1 MRLLWRWLH
10 RFLFMGMLLPLSAVA
25 HQSGNSYVRI
35 SSTDAGVSVQI
46 DFAVR
51 DLNSLLQIPPDKQ
64 KEIRRHELEALRDRL
79 AALVGES
86 LTLEADGHALS
97 LTFQSQEVTVHND
110 GLYVR
115 QTHTAAALPAN
126 AAYLLVRYGFFN
138 EEEKVA
144 RAFLKLNSGL
154 LESTTVLDPRHAV
167 QRLPLRDIALVEAL
181 WTYAREGALH
191 IWSGPDHLLFLLCL
205 LLPGLGLA
213 ASRGVTWSSTST
225 AAELTA
231 APAVSAA
238 PASGAS
244 VTSAPSGSSGF
255 SANSGWRAV
264 GMYALKVVTAFTLS
278 HSITLAAAALDWITL
293 PDKLIES
300 AIAASI
306 IVSALLNLR
315 GGEGRQSWK
324 LALGFGLIHGMGFAN
339 GLRELGLSSSH
350 FIETL
355 VAFNLGVEFG
365 QLVVVL
371 AAGLLLWPV
380 LSNERVVRLIQRW
393 GSVGIL
399 LMACV
404 WLAERLLG

>member
-1 MRLLWRWLH
+1 MIRLLHCCCRWVAAL
-10 RFLFMGMLLPLSAVA
+10 LIGGLLPLTASA
-25 HQSGNSYVRI
+25 HQSGNSYLRI
-35 SSTDAGVSVQI
+35 SSTEGGVSVQI

-51 DLNSLLQIPPDKQ
+51 DLNSLLQVPPAQQ
-64 KEIRRHELEALRDRL
+64 KEIRRQELQELQDRL
-79 AALVGES
+79 AALVGQS
-86 LTLEADGHALS
+86 LELEADGNPLA

-115 QTHTAAALPAN
+115 QTHTGAALPAN

-144 RAFLKLNSGL
+144 RAFLKLTSGP
-154 LESTTVLDPRHAV
+154 LESTMVLDPRHAV
-167 QRLPLRDIALVEAL
+167 QRLPLRKIALGEAL
-181 WTYAREGALH
+181 WTYAREGAFH

-205 LLPGLGLA
+205 LLPGLSLA
-213 ASRGVTWSSTST
+213 VAGR
-225 AAELTA
+225 
-231 APAVSAA
+231 SAI
-238 PASGAS
+238 
-244 VTSAPSGSSGF
+244 PSGST
-255 SANSGWRAV
+255 NSLVNSSMNSSMRLGLRAV
-264 GMYALKVVTAFTLS
+264 GTYALKVVTAFTIA

-315 GGEGRQSWK
+315 GGEGRQAWK

-365 QLVVVL
+365 QMAVVL
-371 AAGLLLWPV
+371 LFGLLLWPV
-380 LSNERVVRLIQRW
+380 LGNERVVRAIQRW
-393 GSVGIL
+393 GSLAIL

-404 WLAERLLG
+404 WLTERLTG

>member
-1 MRLLWRWLH
+1 MILLRQLCH
-10 RFLFMGMLLPLSAVA
+10 ALLFTLLLPLTAAA
-25 HQSGNSYVRI
+25 HQSGNSYLRI
-35 SSTDAGVSVQI
+35 SSTETGVSVQI

-51 DLNSLLQIPPDKQ
+51 DLNSLLQIPPAQQ
-64 KEIRRHELEALRDRL
+64 KEIRRHELEELRDRL

-86 LTLEADGHALS
+86 LTLEADGDPLS

-115 QTHTAAALPAN
+115 QTHTTAALPSS

-144 RAFLKLNSGL
+144 RAFLKLNSGP
-154 LESTTVLDPRHAV
+154 LESTSVLDPRHAV
-167 QRLPLRDIALVEAL
+167 QRLPLREIALAEAL

-213 ASRGVTWSSTST
+213 AARGAASSSEST
-225 AAELTA
+225 ASN
-231 APAVSAA
+231 APAASA
-238 PASGAS
+238 
-244 VTSAPSGSSGF
+244 TSASSADSGL
-255 SANSGWRAV
+255 RAV
-264 GMYALKVVTAFTLS
+264 GIYALKVVTAFTLS

-300 AIAASI
+300 AIEASI
-306 IVSALLNLR
+306 IASALLNLR

-371 AAGLLLWPV
+371 VAGLLLWPV
-380 LSNERVVRLIQRW
+380 LSNERVVKLIQRW
-393 GSVGIL
+393 GSIGIL

-404 WLAERLLG
+404 WLAERVLG

>member
-1 MRLLWRWLH
+1 MSLLRQLCH
-10 RFLFMGMLLPLSAVA
+10 VLLIALLLPLTAAA
-25 HQSGNSYVRI
+25 HQSGNSYLRI
-35 SSTDAGVSVQI
+35 SSIEAGVSVQI

-51 DLNSLLQIPPDKQ
+51 DLNSLLQIPPAQQ
-64 KEIRRHELEALRDRL
+64 KEIRRHELEELRDRL

-86 LTLEADGHALS
+86 LSLEADGDPLS

-115 QTHTAAALPAN
+115 QTHTAAALPPN

-144 RAFLKLNSGL
+144 RAFLKLNSGP

-167 QRLPLRDIALVEAL
+167 QRLPLREIALAEAL

-213 ASRGVTWSSTST
+213 AGRG
-225 AAELTA
+225 AALASESIA
-231 APAVSAA
+231 SNASAA
-238 PASGAS
+238 LA
-244 VTSAPSGSSGF
+244 TSASL
-255 SANSGWRAV
+255 ANSGLRPV
-264 GMYALKVVTAFTLS
+264 GIYALKVVTAFTLS

-293 PDKLIES
+293 PDKLIEY

-306 IVSALLNLR
+306 IASALLNLR

-371 AAGLLLWPV
+371 VVGLLLWPV

-393 GSVGIL
+393 GSISIL
-399 LMACV
+399 LIACV
-404 WLAERLLG
+404 WLAERVLG

>member
-1 MRLLWRWLH
+1 MSLLRQLCH
-10 RFLFMGMLLPLSAVA
+10 ALLFTLLLPLTAAA
-25 HQSGNSYVRI
+25 HQSGNSYLRI
-35 SSTDAGVSVQI
+35 SSTETGVSVQI

-51 DLNSLLQIPPDKQ
+51 DLNSLLQIPPAQQ
-64 KEIRRHELEALRDRL
+64 KEIRRHELEELRDRL

-86 LTLEADGHALS
+86 LTLEADGDPLS

-115 QTHTAAALPAN
+115 QTHTTAALPSS

-144 RAFLKLNSGL
+144 RAFLKLNSGP
-154 LESTTVLDPRHAV
+154 LESTSVLDPRHAV
-167 QRLPLRDIALVEAL
+167 QRLPLREIALAEAL

-213 ASRGVTWSSTST
+213 AARGAALSSESI
-225 AAELTA
+225 ASN
-231 APAVSAA
+231 APAASA
-238 PASGAS
+238 
-244 VTSAPSGSSGF
+244 TSASSADSGL
-255 SANSGWRAV
+255 RAV
-264 GMYALKVVTAFTLS
+264 GIYALKVVTAFTLS

-306 IVSALLNLR
+306 IASALLNLR

-371 AAGLLLWPV
+371 VAGLLLWPV
-380 LSNERVVRLIQRW
+380 LSNESVVKLIQRW
-393 GSVGIL
+393 GSIGIL

-404 WLAERLLG
+404 WLAERVLG

>member
-1 MRLLWRWLH
+1 MRQCLLFGL
-10 RFLFMGMLLPLSAVA
+10 LLPLIAAA

-35 SSTDAGVSVQI
+35 SSTEAGVSVQI

-51 DLNSLLQIPPDKQ
+51 DLNSLLQIPPEEQ
-64 KEIRRHELEALRDRL
+64 KEIRRHELEEMRDRL

-86 LTLEADGHALS
+86 LTLEVDGNPLS

-115 QTHTAAALPAN
+115 QTHSSAALPVS

-144 RAFLKLNSGL
+144 RAFLKLNSGS

-167 QRLPLRDIALVEAL
+167 QRLPLREIALAEAL

-213 ASRGVTWSSTST
+213 ASRRADLSP
-225 AAELTA
+225 E
-231 APAVSAA
+231 SAA
-238 PASGAS
+238 SETVGAS
-244 VTSAPSGSSGF
+244 EHSGL
-255 SANSGWRAV
+255 RTV

-278 HSITLAAAALDWITL
+278 HSITLAAAALDWIAL

-380 LSNERVVRLIQRW
+380 LNNERVIRLIQRW
-393 GSVGIL
+393 GSISIL

>member
-1 MRLLWRWLH
+1 MILLRQLCNAL
-10 RFLFMGMLLPLSAVA
+10 LFTLLLPLTAAA
-25 HQSGNSYVRI
+25 HQSGNSYLRI
-35 SSTDAGVSVQI
+35 SSTEAGVSVQI

-51 DLNSLLQIPPDKQ
+51 DLNSLLQIPPAQQ
-64 KEIRRHELEALRDRL
+64 KEIRRHELEELRDRL

-86 LTLEADGHALS
+86 LTLEADGDPLS

-115 QTHTAAALPAN
+115 QTHTTAALPSS

-144 RAFLKLNSGL
+144 RAFLKLNSGP

-167 QRLPLRDIALVEAL
+167 QRLPLREIALAEAL

-213 ASRGVTWSSTST
+213 AARGAALSSETIASN
-225 AAELTA
+225 A
-231 APAVSAA
+231 SAA
-238 PASGAS
+238 LA
-244 VTSAPSGSSGF
+244 TSASSAESGV
-255 SANSGWRAV
+255 RAV

-306 IVSALLNLR
+306 IASALLNLR
-315 GGEGRQSWK
+315 GGEGRQSSK

-371 AAGLLLWPV
+371 VAGLLLWPV
-380 LSNERVVRLIQRW
+380 LSKERVVKLIQRW
-393 GSVGIL
+393 GSIGIL

-404 WLAERLLG
+404 WLAERVLG

>member
-1 MRLLWRWLH
+1 MSLLRQLCH
-10 RFLFMGMLLPLSAVA
+10 ALLIALLLPLTAAA
-25 HQSGNSYVRI
+25 HQSGNSYLRI
-35 SSTDAGVSVQI
+35 SSTEAGVSVQI

-51 DLNSLLQIPPDKQ
+51 DLNSLLQIPPEQQ
-64 KEIRRHELEALRDRL
+64 KEIRRHELEELRDRL

-86 LTLEADGHALS
+86 LSLEADGDPLS

-115 QTHTAAALPAN
+115 QTHTAAALPSD

-138 EEEKVA
+138 EKEKVA
-144 RAFLKLNSGL
+144 RAFLKLNSGP
-154 LESTTVLDPRHAV
+154 LESTAVLDPRHAV
-167 QRLPLRDIALVEAL
+167 QRLPLREIALAEAL

-213 ASRGVTWSSTST
+213 ARGTVVSSESIASEASAASASATTAST
-225 AAELTA
+225 AA
-231 APAVSAA
+231 SA
-238 PASGAS
+238 
-244 VTSAPSGSSGF
+244 TSAH
-255 SANSGWRAV
+255 SADSGWRAV

-306 IVSALLNLR
+306 IISALLNLR

-371 AAGLLLWPV
+371 VAGLLLWPV

-393 GSVGIL
+393 GSLGIL

-404 WLAERLLG
+404 WLAERVLG

>member
-1 MRLLWRWLH
+1 MSRVRAWWHLLWSFSLV
-10 RFLFMGMLLPLSAVA
+10 FLLLPLTAAA
-25 HQSGNSYVRI
+25 HQSGNSYLRI

-51 DLNSLLQIPPDKQ
+51 DLNSLLQVPPAEQ
-64 KEIRRHELEALRDRL
+64 KEIRRHELEELQDRL

-86 LTLEADGHALS
+86 LTLEVDGDP
-97 LTFQSQEVTVHND
+97 LTLRFQSQEVTVHND

-115 QTHTAAALPAN
+115 QTHTAAALPAS

-144 RAFLKLNSGL
+144 RAFLKLSSGP
-154 LESTTVLDPRHAV
+154 LESSTVLDPRHSV
-167 QRLPLRDIALVEAL
+167 QRLPLRDIALAEAL

-205 LLPGLGLA
+205 LLPGLSLA
-213 ASRGVTWSSTST
+213 AAR
-225 AAELTA
+225 
-231 APAVSAA
+231 
-238 PASGAS
+238 
-244 VTSAPSGSSGF
+244 TSAIPDNLVNSAMSSGL
-255 SANSGWRAV
+255 RAV
-264 GMYALKVVTAFTLS
+264 GVYALKVVTAFTLA

-315 GGEGRQSWK
+315 GGEGRQAWK

-365 QLVVVL
+365 QMAVVL
-371 AAGLLLWPV
+371 LFGLLLWPV
-380 LSNERVVRLIQRW
+380 LGNARVVQAIQRW
-393 GSVGIL
+393 GSLAIL
-399 LMACV
+399 LMASV
-404 WLAERLLG
+404 WLIERLAG

>member
-1 MRLLWRWLH
+1 MRLLNHLRH
-10 RFLFMGMLLPLSAVA
+10 CLFFVLLLPLIAAA

-35 SSTDAGVSVQI
+35 SSTEAGVSVQI

-51 DLNSLLQIPPDKQ
+51 DLNSLLQIPPEKQ
-64 KEIRRHELEALRDRL
+64 KEIRRHELEEMRDRL
-79 AALVGES
+79 AALIGES
-86 LTLEADGHALS
+86 LSLEADGNPLS
-97 LTFQSQEVTVHND
+97 LTFQAQEVTVHND

-115 QTHTAAALPAN
+115 QTHSSAALPAN

-144 RAFLKLNSGL
+144 RAFLKLNSGP

-167 QRLPLRDIALVEAL
+167 QRLPLREIALAEAL

-213 ASRGVTWSSTST
+213 APRRAVLSAVS
-225 AAELTA
+225 
-231 APAVSAA
+231 AVSAA
-238 PASGAS
+238 PETAGTSQHSGLR
-244 VTSAPSGSSGF
+244 T
-255 SANSGWRAV
+255 V

-278 HSITLAAAALDWITL
+278 HSITLAAAALDWIAL

-393 GSVGIL
+393 GSISIL

-404 WLAERLLG
+404 WLGERLLG

>member
-1 MRLLWRWLH
+1 MTLLRQLCH
-10 RFLFMGMLLPLSAVA
+10 ALLIALLLPLTAAA
-25 HQSGNSYVRI
+25 HQSGNSYLRI
-35 SSTDAGVSVQI
+35 SSTEAGVSVQI

-51 DLNSLLQIPPDKQ
+51 DLNSLLQIPPEQQ
-64 KEIRRHELEALRDRL
+64 KEIRRHELEELRDRL

-86 LTLEADGHALS
+86 LSLEADGDPLS

-115 QTHTAAALPAN
+115 QTHTAAALPSN

-144 RAFLKLNSGL
+144 RAFLKLNSGP
-154 LESTTVLDPRHAV
+154 LESTSVLDPRHAV
-167 QRLPLRDIALVEAL
+167 QRLPLREIALAEAL

-213 ASRGVTWSSTST
+213 ASRKPSLSV
-225 AAELTA
+225 E
-231 APAVSAA
+231 SAA
-238 PASGAS
+238 SETAGAS
-244 VTSAPSGSSGF
+244 V
-255 SANSGWRAV
+255 NSGWRSV
-264 GMYALKVVTAFTLS
+264 GIYALKVVTAFTLS

-306 IVSALLNLR
+306 IISALLNLR

-371 AAGLLLWPV
+371 VAGLLLWPV
-380 LSNERVVRLIQRW
+380 LGNERVVRLIQRW
-393 GSVGIL
+393 GSLGIL

-404 WLAERLLG
+404 WLGERVLG

>member
-1 MRLLWRWLH
+1 MSCLRPWWRLWWSLCLV
-10 RFLFMGMLLPLSAVA
+10 LMPLTASA
-25 HQSGNSYVRI
+25 HQSGNSYLRI
-35 SSTDAGVSVQI
+35 SSTESGVSVQI

-51 DLNSLLQIPPDKQ
+51 DLNSLLQVPPEQQ
-64 KEIRRHELEALRDRL
+64 KEIRRHELDELQDRL

-86 LTLEADGHALS
+86 LVLEADGHPLL
-97 LTFQSQEVTVHND
+97 LTFQSQTVTLHND

-115 QTHTAAALPAN
+115 QTHAAAALPATS
-126 AAYLLVRYGFFN
+126 AYLLVRYGFFN

-144 RAFLKLNSGL
+144 RAFLKLTSGP

-167 QRLPLRDIALVEAL
+167 QRLPLREIALAEAL

-205 LLPGLGLA
+205 LLPGLSLA
-213 ASRGVTWSSTST
+213 RSSSLSASALRGM
-225 AAELTA
+225 
-231 APAVSAA
+231 PAVS
-238 PASGAS
+238 
-244 VTSAPSGSSGF
+244 V
-255 SANSGWRAV
+255 
-264 GMYALKVVTAFTLS
+264 YALKVVTAFTLA

-293 PDKLIES
+293 PDQLIES

-315 GGEGRQSWK
+315 GGEGRQAWK

-365 QLVVVL
+365 QMAVVL
-371 AAGLLLWPV
+371 LFGLLLWPV
-380 LSNERVVRLIQRW
+380 LSNERVVRAIQRW
-393 GSVGIL
+393 GSLLIL
-399 LMACV
+399 LIACV
-404 WLAERLLG
+404 WLIERLAS

>member
-1 MRLLWRWLH
+1 MILLRQLCH
-10 RFLFMGMLLPLSAVA
+10 ALLIVLLLPLTAAA
-25 HQSGNSYVRI
+25 HQSGNSYLRI
-35 SSTDAGVSVQI
+35 SSTEAGVSVQI

-51 DLNSLLQIPPDKQ
+51 DLNSLLQIPPEQQ
-64 KEIRRHELEALRDRL
+64 KEIRRHELEELRDRL

-86 LTLEADGHALS
+86 LSLEADGGPLS

-115 QTHTAAALPAN
+115 QTHTAAALPSN

-138 EEEKVA
+138 EKEKVA
-144 RAFLKLNSGL
+144 RAFLKLNSGP
-154 LESTTVLDPRHAV
+154 LESTSVLDTRHAV
-167 QRLPLRDIALVEAL
+167 QRLPLREIALAEAL

-213 ASRGVTWSSTST
+213 AARGTVVSSESIASEASVVSASATTATT
-225 AAELTA
+225 AASVA
-231 APAVSAA
+231 SA
-238 PASGAS
+238 
-244 VTSAPSGSSGF
+244 TSAPSADSGL
-255 SANSGWRAV
+255 RAV

-371 AAGLLLWPV
+371 VAGLLLWPV
-380 LSNERVVRLIQRW
+380 LSNERVVMLIQRW
-393 GSVGIL
+393 GSLGIL

-404 WLAERLLG
+404 WLAERVLG

>member
-1 MRLLWRWLH
+1 MRLVNHLRYY
-10 RFLFMGMLLPLSAVA
+10 LFFISLLPVIAAA

-35 SSTDAGVSVQI
+35 SSTEASVSVQI

-51 DLNSLLQIPPDKQ
+51 DLNSLLQIPPEKQ
-64 KEIRRHELEALRDRL
+64 KEIRRHELEEMRDRL

-86 LTLEADGHALS
+86 LILEADGNPLS

-115 QTHTAAALPAN
+115 QTHTSAALPAN
-126 AAYLLVRYGFFN
+126 TAYLLVRYGFFN

-144 RAFLKLNSGL
+144 RAFLKLNSGP
-154 LESTTVLDPRHAV
+154 LESTAVLDPRHAV
-167 QRLPLRDIALVEAL
+167 QRLPLREIALAEAL

-205 LLPGLGLA
+205 LLPGLSLA
-213 ASRGVTWSSTST
+213 APRSVVLSV
-225 AAELTA
+225 E
-231 APAVSAA
+231 SAA
-238 PASGAS
+238 SDTSGAS
-244 VTSAPSGSSGF
+244 ENAGLRT
-255 SANSGWRAV
+255 V
-264 GMYALKVVTAFTLS
+264 GIYALKVVTAFTLS
-278 HSITLAAAALDWITL
+278 HSITLAAAALDWIAL

-380 LSNERVVRLIQRW
+380 LSNERMVSLIQRW
-393 GSVGIL
+393 GSISIL

>member
-1 MRLLWRWLH
+1 MSHLRPWWRLWWSLCLV
-10 RFLFMGMLLPLSAVA
+10 LMPLTASA
-25 HQSGNSYVRI
+25 HQSGNSYLRI
-35 SSTDAGVSVQI
+35 SSTESGVSVQI

-51 DLNSLLQIPPDKQ
+51 DLNSLLQVPPEQQ
-64 KEIRRHELEALRDRL
+64 KEIRRHELDELQDRL

-86 LTLEADGHALS
+86 LVLEADGHPLL
-97 LTFQSQEVTVHND
+97 LTFQSQTVTLHND

-115 QTHTAAALPAN
+115 QTHTAAALPATS
-126 AAYLLVRYGFFN
+126 AYLLVRYGFFN

-144 RAFLKLNSGL
+144 RAFLKLTSGP
-154 LESTTVLDPRHAV
+154 LESTAVLDPRHAV
-167 QRLPLRDIALVEAL
+167 QRLPLREIALVEAL

-205 LLPGLGLA
+205 LLPGLSLA
-213 ASRGVTWSSTST
+213 RSSSLSASALRGM
-225 AAELTA
+225 
-231 APAVSAA
+231 PAVS
-238 PASGAS
+238 
-244 VTSAPSGSSGF
+244 V
-255 SANSGWRAV
+255 
-264 GMYALKVVTAFTLS
+264 YALKVVTAFTLA

-293 PDKLIES
+293 PDQLIES

-315 GGEGRQSWK
+315 GGEGRQAWK

-365 QLVVVL
+365 QMAVVL
-371 AAGLLLWPV
+371 LFGLLLWPV
-380 LSNERVVRLIQRW
+380 LINERVVRAIQRW
-393 GSVGIL
+393 GSLLIL
-399 LMACV
+399 LIACV
-404 WLAERLLG
+404 WLIERLAS

>member
-1 MRLLWRWLH
+1 MSCLRPWWRLWLSLWLV
-10 RFLFMGMLLPLSAVA
+10 LMPLTASA
-25 HQSGNSYVRI
+25 HQSGNSYLRI
-35 SSTDAGVSVQI
+35 SSTESGVSVQI

-51 DLNSLLQIPPDKQ
+51 DLNSLLQVPPEQQ
-64 KEIRRHELEALRDRL
+64 KEIRRHELDELQDRL

-86 LTLEADGHALS
+86 LVLEADGHPLI
-97 LTFQSQEVTVHND
+97 LTFESQTVTLHND

-115 QTHTAAALPAN
+115 QTHAAAALPATT
-126 AAYLLVRYGFFN
+126 AYLLVRYGFFN

-144 RAFLKLNSGL
+144 RAFLKLTSGP

-167 QRLPLRDIALVEAL
+167 QRLPLRDIALAEAL

-205 LLPGLGLA
+205 LLPGLSLA
-213 ASRGVTWSSTST
+213 AARRSSSM
-225 AAELTA
+225 L
-231 APAVSAA
+231 
-238 PASGAS
+238 GAS
-244 VTSAPSGSSGF
+244 NLSIEPNISIPIDASAIPGSTVNGSR
-255 SANSGWRAV
+255 SASLRAV
-264 GMYALKVVTAFTLS
+264 GTYALKVVTAFTVA

-315 GGEGRQSWK
+315 GGEGRQAWK

-365 QLVVVL
+365 QMAVVL
-371 AAGLLLWPV
+371 LFGLLLWPV
-380 LSNERVVRLIQRW
+380 LANERVVRLIQRW
-393 GSVGIL
+393 GSLAIL

-404 WLAERLLG
+404 WLIERLAG

>member
-1 MRLLWRWLH
+1 MSLLRQLCH
-10 RFLFMGMLLPLSAVA
+10 ALLIALLLPLTAAA
-25 HQSGNSYVRI
+25 HQSGNSYLRI
-35 SSTDAGVSVQI
+35 SSTETGVSVQI

-51 DLNSLLQIPPDKQ
+51 DLNSLLQIPPAQQ
-64 KEIRRHELEALRDRL
+64 KEIRRHELEELRDRL

-86 LTLEADGHALS
+86 LSLEVDGDPLS

-115 QTHTAAALPAN
+115 QTHTAAALPSN
-126 AAYLLVRYGFFN
+126 VAYLLVRYGFFN

-144 RAFLKLNSGL
+144 RAFLKLNSGP

-167 QRLPLRDIALVEAL
+167 QRLPLREIALAEAL

-213 ASRGVTWSSTST
+213 AARGAASSSEST
-225 AAELTA
+225 ASNA
-231 APAVSAA
+231 SAA
-238 PASGAS
+238 SA
-244 VTSAPSGSSGF
+244 TSASSADSGL
-255 SANSGWRAV
+255 RAV

-306 IVSALLNLR
+306 IASALLNLR

-371 AAGLLLWPV
+371 VVGLLLWPV
-380 LSNERVVRLIQRW
+380 LRNERVVRLIQRW
-393 GSVGIL
+393 GSISIL
-399 LMACV
+399 LIACV
-404 WLAERLLG
+404 WLAERVLG

>member
-1 MRLLWRWLH
+1 MRLFHHLRHCL
-10 RFLFMGMLLPLSAVA
+10 LFVLLLPLIAVA

-35 SSTDAGVSVQI
+35 SSTEAGVSVQI

-51 DLNSLLQIPPDKQ
+51 DLNSLLQIPPEKQ
-64 KEIRRHELEALRDRL
+64 KEIRRHELEEMRDRL

-86 LTLEADGHALS
+86 LSLEADGNPLP
-97 LTFQSQEVTVHND
+97 LTFQAQEVTVHND

-144 RAFLKLNSGL
+144 RAFLKLNSGP
-154 LESTTVLDPRHAV
+154 LESTAVLDPRHAV
-167 QRLPLRDIALVEAL
+167 QRLPLREIALAEAL

-213 ASRGVTWSSTST
+213 VPRRSDLSAEST
-225 AAELTA
+225 ASETA
-231 APAVSAA
+231 DA
-238 PASGAS
+238 
-244 VTSAPSGSSGF
+244 
-255 SANSGWRAV
+255 SANTGLRTV
-264 GMYALKVVTAFTLS
+264 GMYALKVVTAFTLA
-278 HSITLAAAALDWITL
+278 HSITLAAAALDWIAL

-371 AAGLLLWPV
+371 AAGLVLWPV
-380 LSNERVVRLIQRW
+380 LGNARVVRLIQRW
-393 GSVGIL
+393 GSISIL
-399 LMACV
+399 LVACI

>member
-1 MRLLWRWLH
+1 MSLLRQLCH
-10 RFLFMGMLLPLSAVA
+10 ALLIVLLLPLTAAA
-25 HQSGNSYVRI
+25 HQSGNSYLRI
-35 SSTDAGVSVQI
+35 SSTEAGVSVQI

-51 DLNSLLQIPPDKQ
+51 DLNSLLQIPPEQQ
-64 KEIRRHELEALRDRL
+64 KEIRRHELEELRDRL

-86 LTLEADGHALS
+86 LSLEVDDDPLS

-115 QTHTAAALPAN
+115 QTYTAAALPSN

-138 EEEKVA
+138 AEEKVA
-144 RAFLKLNSGL
+144 RAFLKLNSGP
-154 LESTTVLDPRHAV
+154 LESTAVLDPRHAV
-167 QRLPLRDIALVEAL
+167 QRLPLREIALAEAL

-213 ASRGVTWSSTST
+213 AARGTVLLSESI
-225 AAELTA
+225 
-231 APAVSAA
+231 VSEAS
-238 PASGAS
+238 PASAS
-244 VTSAPSGSSGF
+244 ATRATRAVPAGSATSAPS
-255 SANSGWRAV
+255 ADSGWRAV

-306 IVSALLNLR
+306 IISALLNLR

-371 AAGLLLWPV
+371 VAGLLLWPV
-380 LSNERVVRLIQRW
+380 LSNERVVRLTQRW
-393 GSVGIL
+393 GSIGIL

-404 WLAERLLG
+404 WLGERVLG

>member
-1 MRLLWRWLH
+1 MSCLRPWWLLWWSLC
-10 RFLFMGMLLPLSAVA
+10 LVLMPLTASA
-25 HQSGNSYVRI
+25 HQSGNSYLRI
-35 SSTDAGVSVQI
+35 SSTESGVSVQI

-51 DLNSLLQIPPDKQ
+51 DLNSLLQVPPEQQ
-64 KEIRRHELEALRDRL
+64 KEIRRHELDELQDRL

-86 LTLEADGHALS
+86 LVLEADGHPLL
-97 LTFQSQEVTVHND
+97 LTFQSQTVTLHND

-115 QTHTAAALPAN
+115 QTHTAAALPATS
-126 AAYLLVRYGFFN
+126 AYLLVRYGFFN

-144 RAFLKLNSGL
+144 RAFLKLTSGP

-167 QRLPLRDIALVEAL
+167 QRLPLRDIALAEAL

-205 LLPGLGLA
+205 LLPGLSLA
-213 ASRGVTWSSTST
+213 RSSSLSASALRGM
-225 AAELTA
+225 
-231 APAVSAA
+231 PAVS
-238 PASGAS
+238 
-244 VTSAPSGSSGF
+244 V
-255 SANSGWRAV
+255 
-264 GMYALKVVTAFTLS
+264 YALKVVTAFTLA

-293 PDKLIES
+293 PDQLIES

-315 GGEGRQSWK
+315 GGEGRQAWK

-365 QLVVVL
+365 QMAVVL
-371 AAGLLLWPV
+371 LFGLLLWPV
-380 LSNERVVRLIQRW
+380 LANERVVRLIQRW
-393 GSVGIL
+393 GSLAIL

-404 WLAERLLG
+404 WLIERLAS

>member
-1 MRLLWRWLH
+1 LSLWLV
-10 RFLFMGMLLPLSAVA
+10 LMPLTASA
-25 HQSGNSYVRI
+25 HQSGNSYLRI
-35 SSTDAGVSVQI
+35 SSTESGVSVQI

-51 DLNSLLQIPPDKQ
+51 DLNSLLQVPPEQQ
-64 KEIRRHELEALRDRL
+64 KEIRRHELDELQDRL

-86 LTLEADGHALS
+86 LVLEADGHPLV
-97 LTFQSQEVTVHND
+97 LTFESQTVTLHND

-115 QTHTAAALPAN
+115 QTHAAAALPATS
-126 AAYLLVRYGFFN
+126 AYLLVRYGFFN

-144 RAFLKLNSGL
+144 RAFLKLTSGP

-167 QRLPLRDIALVEAL
+167 QRLPLRDIALAEAL

-205 LLPGLGLA
+205 LLPGLSLA
-213 ASRGVTWSSTST
+213 AARRSSSM
-225 AAELTA
+225 L
-231 APAVSAA
+231 
-238 PASGAS
+238 GAS
-244 VTSAPSGSSGF
+244 NLSIEPNISIPIDASAMPGSTVNGSR
-255 SANSGWRAV
+255 SAGLRAIGV
-264 GMYALKVVTAFTLS
+264 YALKVVTAFTVA

-315 GGEGRQSWK
+315 GGEGRQAWK

-365 QLVVVL
+365 QMAVVL
-371 AAGLLLWPV
+371 LFGLLLWPV
-380 LSNERVVRLIQRW
+380 LANERVVRLIQRW
-393 GSVGIL
+393 GSLAIL

-404 WLAERLLG
+404 WLIERLAG

>member
-1 MRLLWRWLH
+1 MILLRQLCH
-10 RFLFMGMLLPLSAVA
+10 VLLIALLLPLTAAA
-25 HQSGNSYVRI
+25 HQSGNSYLRI
-35 SSTDAGVSVQI
+35 SSTEAGVSVQI

-51 DLNSLLQIPPDKQ
+51 DLNGLLQIPPAQQ
-64 KEIRRHELEALRDRL
+64 KEIRRHELEEMRDRL

-86 LTLEADGHALS
+86 LSLEVDGDPLS

-115 QTHTAAALPAN
+115 QTHTAAALPSN

-144 RAFLKLNSGL
+144 RAFLKLNSGP

-167 QRLPLRDIALVEAL
+167 QRLPLREIALAEAL

-213 ASRGVTWSSTST
+213 AARGAALSSESI
-225 AAELTA
+225 ASNS
-231 APAVSAA
+231 SAA
-238 PASGAS
+238 LA
-244 VTSAPSGSSGF
+244 TSASSADSGL
-255 SANSGWRAV
+255 RAV

-306 IVSALLNLR
+306 IASALLNLR

-339 GLRELGLSSSH
+339 GLRELGLSSAH

-371 AAGLLLWPV
+371 MVGLLLWPV

-393 GSVGIL
+393 GSISIL

-404 WLAERLLG
+404 WLAERVLG

>member
-1 MRLLWRWLH
+1 MILLRRLCHAL
-10 RFLFMGMLLPLSAVA
+10 LFTLLLPLTAAA
-25 HQSGNSYVRI
+25 HQSGNSYLRI
-35 SSTDAGVSVQI
+35 SSTETGVSVQI

-51 DLNSLLQIPPDKQ
+51 DLNSLLQIPPAQQ
-64 KEIRRHELEALRDRL
+64 KEIRRHELEELRDRL

-86 LTLEADGHALS
+86 LTLEADGDPLS

-115 QTHTAAALPAN
+115 QTHTTAALPSS

-144 RAFLKLNSGL
+144 RAFLKLNSGP
-154 LESTTVLDPRHAV
+154 LESTSVLDPRHAV
-167 QRLPLRDIALVEAL
+167 QRLPLREIALAEAL

-213 ASRGVTWSSTST
+213 AARGAALSSETIASN
-225 AAELTA
+225 A
-231 APAVSAA
+231 SAA
-238 PASGAS
+238 SA
-244 VTSAPSGSSGF
+244 TSASSADSGL
-255 SANSGWRAV
+255 RAV
-264 GMYALKVVTAFTLS
+264 GIYALKVVTAFTLS

-306 IVSALLNLR
+306 IASALLNLR

-371 AAGLLLWPV
+371 VAGLLLWPV
-380 LSNERVVRLIQRW
+380 LSNESVVKLIQRW
-393 GSVGIL
+393 GSIGIL

-404 WLAERLLG
+404 WLAERVLG

>member
-1 MRLLWRWLH
+1 MTRLHQSLHLWISAL
-10 RFLFMGMLLPLSAVA
+10 LFSLLLPLTASA
-25 HQSGNSYVRI
+25 HQSGNSYLRI
-35 SSTDAGVSVQI
+35 SSTEGGVSVQI

-51 DLNSLLQIPPDKQ
+51 DLNSLLQVPPAQQ
-64 KEIRRHELEALRDRL
+64 KEIRRHELEELQDRL

-86 LTLEADGHALS
+86 LALEADDNPLA
-97 LTFQSQEVTVHND
+97 LTFQSQEVTLHND

-115 QTHTAAALPAN
+115 QTHTGAALPAN

-144 RAFLKLNSGL
+144 RAFLKLTSGP

-167 QRLPLRDIALVEAL
+167 QRLPLREIALAEAL

-191 IWSGPDHLLFLLCL
+191 IWSGLDHLLFLICL
-205 LLPGLGLA
+205 LLPGLSLA
-213 ASRGVTWSSTST
+213 AARRSAIPESSMNGALSSSMSSG
-225 AAELTA
+225 LTA
-231 APAVSAA
+231 V
-238 PASGAS
+238 GA
-244 VTSAPSGSSGF
+244 
-255 SANSGWRAV
+255 
-264 GMYALKVVTAFTLS
+264 YALKVVTAFTVA

-293 PDKLIES
+293 ADKLIES

-315 GGEGRQSWK
+315 AGEGKQAWK

-355 VAFNLGVEFG
+355 IAFNLGVEFG
-365 QLVVVL
+365 QMAVVL
-371 AAGLLLWPV
+371 LFGLLLWPV
-380 LSNERVVRLIQRW
+380 LANERVVRLIQRW
-393 GSVGIL
+393 GSLAIL

-404 WLAERLLG
+404 WLIERLAG

>member
-1 MRLLWRWLH
+1 MRLLRWWCRCL
-10 RFLFMGMLLPLSAVA
+10 LIVCLLPLTTAA
-25 HQSGNSYVRI
+25 HQSGNSYLRI
-35 SSTDAGVSVQI
+35 SSTDAGVLVQI

-64 KEIRRHELEALRDRL
+64 KEIRRHELEEMRDRL

-86 LTLEADGHALS
+86 LMLEADGDPLS
-97 LTFQSQEVTVHND
+97 LSFQSQEVTLHND

-115 QTHTAAALPAN
+115 QTHTAAALPAH
-126 AAYLLVRYGFFN
+126 AAYLLVRYAFFN
-138 EEEKVA
+138 EEEKIA
-144 RAFLKLNSGL
+144 RAFLKLNNGPF
-154 LESTTVLDPRHAV
+154 ETTAVLDPQHAI
-167 QRLPLRDIALVEAL
+167 QRLPLREIALVEAL

-205 LLPGLGLA
+205 LLPGLSLA
-213 ASRGVTWSSTST
+213 AHRTIMTPLEST
-225 AAELTA
+225 ASQTA
-231 APAVSAA
+231 LFPVD
-238 PASGAS
+238 ASL
-244 VTSAPSGSSGF
+244 
-255 SANSGWRAV
+255 RAV
-264 GMYALKVVTAFTLS
+264 GIYALKVVTAFTLS
-278 HSITLAAAALDWITL
+278 HSITLAAAALDWIAL

-324 LALGFGLIHGMGFAN
+324 LALGFGLIHGLGFAN

-355 VAFNLGVEFG
+355 LAFNLGVEFG

-371 AAGLLLWPV
+371 TAGLLLWH
-380 LSNERVVRLIQRW
+380 LLGNERLIGSIQRW
-393 GSVGIL
+393 GSLGIL
-399 LMACV
+399 VMAFV
-404 WLAERLLG
+404 WLTERLLG

>member
-1 MRLLWRWLH
+1 MSLLRQLCH
-10 RFLFMGMLLPLSAVA
+10 ALLIALLLPLTAAA
-25 HQSGNSYVRI
+25 HQSGNSYLRI
-35 SSTDAGVSVQI
+35 SSTETGVSVQI

-51 DLNSLLQIPPDKQ
+51 DLNSLLQIPPAQQ
-64 KEIRRHELEALRDRL
+64 KEIRRHELEELRDRL

-86 LTLEADGHALS
+86 LTLEADGDPLS
-97 LTFQSQEVTVHND
+97 LTFQSQEVTLHND

-115 QTHTAAALPAN
+115 QTHTTAALPSS
-126 AAYLLVRYGFFN
+126 AAYLLVRYGFFD

-144 RAFLKLNSGL
+144 RAFLKLNSGP

-167 QRLPLRDIALVEAL
+167 QRLPLREIALAEAL

-213 ASRGVTWSSTST
+213 AARGAALSSESI
-225 AAELTA
+225 
-231 APAVSAA
+231 
-238 PASGAS
+238 ASNAS
-244 VTSAPSGSSGF
+244 VELATSASSADSGL
-255 SANSGWRAV
+255 RAV
-264 GMYALKVVTAFTLS
+264 GIYALKVVTAFTLS

-306 IVSALLNLR
+306 IASALLNLR

-371 AAGLLLWPV
+371 VAGLLLWPV
-380 LSNERVVRLIQRW
+380 LSNERVVKLIQRW
-393 GSVGIL
+393 GSIGIL

-404 WLAERLLG
+404 WLAERVLG

>member
-1 MRLLWRWLH
+1 MSGLRAWWQVLCSPWLL
-10 RFLFMGMLLPLSAVA
+10 FLLLPLTVSA
-25 HQSGNSYVRI
+25 HQSGNSYLRI
-35 SSTDAGVSVQI
+35 NSTEAGVSVQI

-51 DLNSLLQIPPDKQ
+51 DLNSLLQVPPAQQ
-64 KEIRRHELEALRDRL
+64 KEIRRHELEELQDRL

-86 LTLEADGHALS
+86 LTLEADGDPLALR
-97 LTFQSQEVTVHND
+97 FQSQEVTVHND

-115 QTHTAAALPAN
+115 QTHTAAALPAS

-144 RAFLKLNSGL
+144 RAFLKLNSGP
-154 LESTTVLDPRHAV
+154 LESSTVLDPRHSV
-167 QRLPLRDIALVEAL
+167 QRLPLREIALAEAL

-205 LLPGLGLA
+205 LLPGLSLA
-213 ASRGVTWSSTST
+213 TARSSSISDS
-225 AAELTA
+225 
-231 APAVSAA
+231 AVNR
-238 PASGAS
+238 
-244 VTSAPSGSSGF
+244 TRSSGL
-255 SANSGWRAV
+255 RAV
-264 GMYALKVVTAFTLS
+264 GVYALKVVTAFTLA

-315 GGEGRQSWK
+315 GGEGRQAWK

-365 QLVVVL
+365 QMAVVL
-371 AAGLLLWPV
+371 LFGLLLWPV
-380 LSNERVVRLIQRW
+380 LGNARVVQVIQRW
-393 GSVGIL
+393 GSLAIL
-399 LMACV
+399 LMACL
-404 WLAERLLG
+404 WLIERLAG

>member
-1 MRLLWRWLH
+1 MSLLRQLCH
-10 RFLFMGMLLPLSAVA
+10 ALLIVLLLPLTAAA
-25 HQSGNSYVRI
+25 HQSGNSYLRI
-35 SSTDAGVSVQI
+35 SSTEAGVSVQI

-51 DLNSLLQIPPDKQ
+51 DLNSLLQIPPEQQ
-64 KEIRRHELEALRDRL
+64 KEIRRHELEELRDRL

-86 LTLEADGHALS
+86 LSLEVDDDPLS

-115 QTHTAAALPAN
+115 QTYTAAALPSN

-138 EEEKVA
+138 AEEKVA
-144 RAFLKLNSGL
+144 RAFLKLNSGP
-154 LESTTVLDPRHAV
+154 LESTAVLDPRHAV
-167 QRLPLRDIALVEAL
+167 QRLPLREIALAEAL

-213 ASRGVTWSSTST
+213 AARGTVLLSESI
-225 AAELTA
+225 
-231 APAVSAA
+231 VSEAS
-238 PASGAS
+238 PASASATTATRAVPAGAAM
-244 VTSAPSGSSGF
+244 SAPS
-255 SANSGWRAV
+255 ADSGWRAV

-306 IVSALLNLR
+306 IISALLNLR

-371 AAGLLLWPV
+371 VAGLLLWPV
-380 LSNERVVRLIQRW
+380 LSNERVVRLTQRW
-393 GSVGIL
+393 GSIGIL

-404 WLAERLLG
+404 WLGERVLG

>member
-1 MRLLWRWLH
+1 MSLLRQLCH
-10 RFLFMGMLLPLSAVA
+10 ALLIVLLLPLTAAA
-25 HQSGNSYVRI
+25 HQSGNSYLRI
-35 SSTDAGVSVQI
+35 SSTEAGVSVQI

-51 DLNSLLQIPPDKQ
+51 DLNSLLQIPPEQQ
-64 KEIRRHELEALRDRL
+64 KEIRRHELEELRDRL

-86 LTLEADGHALS
+86 LSLEADGDPLS

-115 QTHTAAALPAN
+115 QTHTAAALPSN

-144 RAFLKLNSGL
+144 RAFLKLNSGP
-154 LESTTVLDPRHAV
+154 LESTSVLDPRHAI
-167 QRLPLRDIALVEAL
+167 QRLPLREIALAEAL

-213 ASRGVTWSSTST
+213 ASRKPSLSV
-225 AAELTA
+225 E
-231 APAVSAA
+231 SAA
-238 PASGAS
+238 SDTAGAS
-244 VTSAPSGSSGF
+244 V
-255 SANSGWRAV
+255 NSGLRVV

-306 IVSALLNLR
+306 IISALLNLR
-315 GGEGRQSWK
+315 GDEGRQSWK

-371 AAGLLLWPV
+371 VAGLLLWPV
-380 LSNERVVRLIQRW
+380 LGNERVVRLIQRW
-393 GSVGIL
+393 GSLGIL

-404 WLAERLLG
+404 WLGERLLG

>member
-1 MRLLWRWLH
+1 MANESQAGDLRSLGIAMRLLRRLY
-10 RFLFMGMLLPLSAVA
+10 RFLLIVLLMPLTAAA
-25 HQSGNSYVRI
+25 HQSGNSYLRI
-35 SSTDAGVSVQI
+35 GSTEAGVSVQI

-51 DLNSLLQIPPDKQ
+51 DLNSLLQIPPEKQ
-64 KEIRRHELEALRDRL
+64 KEIRRHELEEMRDRL

-86 LTLEADGHALS
+86 LVLEADGDPLS

-115 QTHTAAALPAN
+115 QTHTAAALPSH

-138 EEEKVA
+138 EEEKIA
-144 RAFLKLNSGL
+144 RAFLKLNSGPF
-154 LESTTVLDPRHAV
+154 EATAVLDPRHAI
-167 QRLPLRDIALVEAL
+167 QRLPLREIALAEAL

-205 LLPGLGLA
+205 LLPGLSLVAPRATVMPFESIESGTALAPVHSGL
-213 ASRGVTWSSTST
+213 
-225 AAELTA
+225 
-231 APAVSAA
+231 
-238 PASGAS
+238 
-244 VTSAPSGSSGF
+244 
-255 SANSGWRAV
+255 NAV
-264 GMYALKVVTAFTLS
+264 GVYALKVVTAFTLS
-278 HSITLAAAALDWITL
+278 HSITLAAAALDWIAL

-315 GGEGRQSWK
+315 GGEGRHAWK

-371 AAGLLLWPV
+371 AAGLLLWPM
-380 LSNERVVRLIQRW
+380 LGNERVIRLIQRW
-393 GSVGIL
+393 GSLGIL

-404 WLAERLLG
+404 WLGERVLG

>member
-1 MRLLWRWLH
+1 MILLRQLCH
-10 RFLFMGMLLPLSAVA
+10 ALLFTLLLPLTAAA
-25 HQSGNSYVRI
+25 HQSGNSYLRI
-35 SSTDAGVSVQI
+35 SSTETGVSVQI

-51 DLNSLLQIPPDKQ
+51 DLNSLLQIPPAQQ
-64 KEIRRHELEALRDRL
+64 KEIRRHELEELRDRL

-86 LTLEADGHALS
+86 LSLEVDGDPLS
-97 LTFQSQEVTVHND
+97 LTFQSQEVTVYND

-115 QTHTAAALPAN
+115 QTHTTAALPSS

-144 RAFLKLNSGL
+144 RAFLKLNSGP
-154 LESTTVLDPRHAV
+154 LESTSVLDPRHAV
-167 QRLPLRDIALVEAL
+167 QRLPLREIALAEAL

-213 ASRGVTWSSTST
+213 AARGAASSSEST
-225 AAELTA
+225 ASN
-231 APAVSAA
+231 APAASA
-238 PASGAS
+238 
-244 VTSAPSGSSGF
+244 TSASSADSGL
-255 SANSGWRAV
+255 RAV
-264 GMYALKVVTAFTLS
+264 GIYALKVVTAFTLS

-306 IVSALLNLR
+306 IASALLNLR

-371 AAGLLLWPV
+371 VAGLLLWPV
-380 LSNERVVRLIQRW
+380 LSNESVVKLIQRW
-393 GSVGIL
+393 GSIGIL

-404 WLAERLLG
+404 WLAERVLG

>member
-1 MRLLWRWLH
+1 MSLLRQLCH
-10 RFLFMGMLLPLSAVA
+10 VLLIVLLLPLTAAA
-25 HQSGNSYVRI
+25 HQSGNSYLRI
-35 SSTDAGVSVQI
+35 SSTEAGVSVQI

-51 DLNSLLQIPPDKQ
+51 DLNSLLQIPPAEQ
-64 KEIRRHELEALRDRL
+64 KEIRRHELEELRDRL

-86 LTLEADGHALS
+86 LSLEADGGPLS

-115 QTHTAAALPAN
+115 QTHTAAALPSN

-138 EEEKVA
+138 AEEKVA
-144 RAFLKLNSGL
+144 RAFLKLNSGP
-154 LESTTVLDPRHAV
+154 LESTSVLDPRHAV
-167 QRLPLRDIALVEAL
+167 QRLPLREIALAEAL

-213 ASRGVTWSSTST
+213 AARGTVVSSESIASEASVVSASASATT
-225 AAELTA
+225 AASVA
-231 APAVSAA
+231 SAA
-238 PASGAS
+238 SAI
-244 VTSAPSGSSGF
+244 SAPSADSGL
-255 SANSGWRAV
+255 RAV

-278 HSITLAAAALDWITL
+278 HSITLAAAALDWVTL

-306 IVSALLNLR
+306 IVSALLNLS
-315 GGEGRQSWK
+315 GGEGKQSWK

-365 QLVVVL
+365 QLVVVVV
-371 AAGLLLWPV
+371 AGLLLWPV

-393 GSVGIL
+393 GSIGIL

-404 WLAERLLG
+404 WLGERVLG

>member
-1 MRLLWRWLH
+1 MTLLRQLCH
-10 RFLFMGMLLPLSAVA
+10 ALLIALLLPLTAAA
-25 HQSGNSYVRI
+25 HQSGNSYLRI
-35 SSTDAGVSVQI
+35 SSTEAGVSVQI

-51 DLNSLLQIPPDKQ
+51 DLNSLLQIPPEQQ
-64 KEIRRHELEALRDRL
+64 KEIRRHELEELRDRL

-86 LTLEADGHALS
+86 LSLEADGDPLS

-115 QTHTAAALPAN
+115 QTHTAAALPSN

-144 RAFLKLNSGL
+144 RAFLKLNSGP
-154 LESTTVLDPRHAV
+154 LESTAVLDTRHAV
-167 QRLPLRDIALVEAL
+167 QRLPLREIALAEAL

-213 ASRGVTWSSTST
+213 ASRKPSLSV
-225 AAELTA
+225 E
-231 APAVSAA
+231 SAA
-238 PASGAS
+238 SDTAGAS
-244 VTSAPSGSSGF
+244 V
-255 SANSGWRAV
+255 NSGLRVV

-278 HSITLAAAALDWITL
+278 HSITLAAAALDWVTL

-306 IVSALLNLR
+306 IISALLNLR

-371 AAGLLLWPV
+371 VAGLLLWPV
-380 LSNERVVRLIQRW
+380 LSNKRVVRLIQRW
-393 GSVGIL
+393 GSLGIL

-404 WLAERLLG
+404 WLGERLLG

>member
-1 MRLLWRWLH
+1 MSRLRPWWRLWLS
-10 RFLFMGMLLPLSAVA
+10 LCLVLMPLMVSA
-25 HQSGNSYVRI
+25 HQSGNSYLRI
-35 SSTDAGVSVQI
+35 SSTESGVSVQI

-51 DLNSLLQIPPDKQ
+51 DLNSLLQVPPEQQ
-64 KEIRRHELEALRDRL
+64 KEIRRHELDELQDRL

-86 LTLEADGHALS
+86 LVLEADGQPLI
-97 LTFQSQEVTVHND
+97 LTFESQTVALHND

-115 QTHTAAALPAN
+115 QTHTAAALPATT
-126 AAYLLVRYGFFN
+126 AYLLVRYGFFN

-144 RAFLKLNSGL
+144 RAFLKLNSGP

-167 QRLPLRDIALVEAL
+167 QRLPLRNIALAEAL

-205 LLPGLGLA
+205 LLPGL
-213 ASRGVTWSSTST
+213 S
-225 AAELTA
+225 LTA
-231 APAVSAA
+231 ARRS
-238 PASGAS
+238 SSMLGAS
-244 VTSAPSGSSGF
+244 NLSIEPNISTPIHASAIPGTTVNGSR
-255 SANSGWRAV
+255 SAGLRAV
-264 GMYALKVVTAFTLS
+264 GIYALKVVTAFTVA

-315 GGEGRQSWK
+315 GGEGRQAWK

-365 QLVVVL
+365 QMAVVL
-371 AAGLLLWPV
+371 LFGLLLWPV
-380 LSNERVVRLIQRW
+380 LANERVVRLIQRW
-393 GSVGIL
+393 GSLAIL

-404 WLAERLLG
+404 WLIERLAG

>member
-1 MRLLWRWLH
+1 MILLRQLCH
-10 RFLFMGMLLPLSAVA
+10 ALLFTLLLPLTAAA
-25 HQSGNSYVRI
+25 HQSGNSYLRI
-35 SSTDAGVSVQI
+35 SSTEAGVSVQI

-51 DLNSLLQIPPDKQ
+51 DLNSLLQIPPAQQ
-64 KEIRRHELEALRDRL
+64 KEIRRHELEELRDRL

-86 LTLEADGHALS
+86 LSLEVDGDPLS

-115 QTHTAAALPAN
+115 QTHTTAALPSS

-144 RAFLKLNSGL
+144 RAFLKLNSGP
-154 LESTTVLDPRHAV
+154 LESTSVLDPRHAV
-167 QRLPLRDIALVEAL
+167 QRLPLREIALAEAL

-213 ASRGVTWSSTST
+213 VARGAASSSEST
-225 AAELTA
+225 ASN
-231 APAVSAA
+231 APAASA
-238 PASGAS
+238 
-244 VTSAPSGSSGF
+244 TSASSADSGL
-255 SANSGWRAV
+255 RAV
-264 GMYALKVVTAFTLS
+264 GIYALKVVTAFTLS
-278 HSITLAAAALDWITL
+278 HSIMLAAAALDWITL

-306 IVSALLNLR
+306 IASALLNLR

-371 AAGLLLWPV
+371 VAGLLLWPV
-380 LSNERVVRLIQRW
+380 LSNERVVKLIQRW
-393 GSVGIL
+393 GSIGIL

-404 WLAERLLG
+404 WLAERVLG

>member
-1 MRLLWRWLH
+1 MSLLRQLCH
-10 RFLFMGMLLPLSAVA
+10 ALLIVLLLPLTAAA
-25 HQSGNSYVRI
+25 HQSGNSYLRI
-35 SSTDAGVSVQI
+35 SSNEAGVSVQI

-51 DLNSLLQIPPDKQ
+51 DLNSLLQIPPEQQ
-64 KEIRRHELEALRDRL
+64 KEIRRHELEELRDRL

-86 LTLEADGHALS
+86 LSLEADGDPLS

-115 QTHTAAALPAN
+115 QTHTAAALPSN

-138 EEEKVA
+138 AEEKVA
-144 RAFLKLNSGL
+144 RAFLKLNSGP
-154 LESTTVLDPRHAV
+154 LESTAVLDPRHAV
-167 QRLPLRDIALVEAL
+167 QRLPLREIALAEAL

-213 ASRGVTWSSTST
+213 AARGTVLLSESI
-225 AAELTA
+225 
-231 APAVSAA
+231 VSEA
-238 PASGAS
+238 
-244 VTSAPSGSSGF
+244 SAP

-264 GMYALKVVTAFTLS
+264 GIYALKVVTAFTLS

-306 IVSALLNLR
+306 IISALLNLR

-371 AAGLLLWPV
+371 VAGLLLWPV

-404 WLAERLLG
+404 WLGERVLG